1 MTDRI
6 CGGESNG
13 RFVGLTYLGTQY
25 ARCCTREMNCADDAR
40 GTGAVTPVK
49 LEIVSLL
56 LSAAVATITFEAGN
70 IRKSASLTVP
80 RSRPVLRPAR
90 LGRILAARASAAD
103 ISPSCRIYAS
113 KST

>member
-1 MTDRI
+1 MPAACDRKRLERPADSRTGRITVNEMTDRI

-56 LSAAVATITFEAGN
+56 LSAAVATITFERA
-70 IRKSASLTVP
+70 TVE
-80 RSRPVLRPAR
+80 
-90 LGRILAARASAAD
+90 
-103 ISPSCRIYAS
+103 SPLH
-113 KST
+113 

>member
-6 CGGESNG
+6 CDGESNG
-13 RFVGLTYLGTQY
+13 RFVGFTYLGTQH
-25 ARCCTREMNCADDAR
+25 ARRPNRGMNCADNAQ
-40 GTGAVTPVK
+40 GTGSVTSVK
-49 LEIVSLL
+49 PEIISSL
-56 LSAAVATITFEAGN
+56 LSAAVATITFEARN